1 MITTEVRNRI
11 AAVIRERSSVYPS
24 AARYATKLGIN
35 KSILSRI
42 LKGETERV
50 LDQARWVS
58 IARILDV
65 SIGDEAAW
73 ARAET
78 PVYIF
83 VTEQLAACQQNSI
96 SGLLCDRADIGKS
109 FAARCYVK
117 EHANAVY
124 IDCSQVKCKT
134 KLIRAIAKEFG
145 VDNRGHYADVYA
157 DLVFYLKG
165 ISTPLVVLDE
175 AGDLEYSAFLELKG
189 LWNAT
194 EYTCGWYMMGA
205 GALRHKIDL
214 MIGRKKVGYEEI
226 FSRYGYRYQ
235 RVTPES
241 AQEYKEFAMAQVALV
256 ARANGSRLAT
266 PKMYAATGGSLR
278 RVHTEIMK
286 QNTGATD
293 LNRED

>member
-1 MITTEVRNRI
+1 MITTEIRNKI
-11 AAVIRERSSVYPS
+11 AAAIRAQSPLYPS

-42 LKGETERV
+42 LGGETERV
-50 LDQARWVS
+50 LDNARWVS

-65 SIGDEAAW
+65 AVGNQATW
-73 ARAET
+73 MRAET
-78 PVYIF
+78 PVYVY
-83 VTEQLAACQQNSI
+83 VTEQLRACQQHAM

-117 EHANAVY
+117 ENPNAVY

-134 KLIRAIAKEFG
+134 KLVRAIAREFG
-145 VDNRGHYADVYA
+145 IDHRGRYGEVYA

-205 GALRHKIDL
+205 NALRHKIDT
-214 MIGRKKVGYEEI
+214 MIERRKVGYEEI
-226 FSRYGYRYQ
+226 FSRYGQRYQ
-235 RVTPES
+235 RITPES
-241 AQEYKEFAMAQVALV
+241 AQEYKDFALAQIALV
-256 ARANGSRLAT
+256 ARANGSPLAPT
-266 PKMYAATGGSLR
+266 RMYAATSGSLR
-278 RVHTEIMK
+278 RVHTEITK
-286 QNTGATD
+286 QNEG
-293 LNRED
+293 E

>member
-1 MITTEVRNRI
+1 MITTEVRSQI
-11 AAVIRERSSVYPS
+11 AAAIRQQSAAYPS
-24 AARYATKLGIN
+24 AARFATKLGIN

-42 LKGETERV
+42 LSGETERV
-50 LDQARWVS
+50 LDNARWVS

-65 SIGDEAAW
+65 PIGSQPQW
-73 ARAET
+73 MCAET

-83 VTEQLAACQQNSI
+83 VSEQLAACQSRSI

-109 FAARCYVK
+109 FAARRYVR
-117 EHANAVY
+117 EHAGAVY

-145 VDNRGHYADVYA
+145 VDSRGLYADVYA
-157 DLVFYLKG
+157 DLVFYLKS
-165 ISTPLVVLDE
+165 ITTPLVVLDE

-205 GALRHKIDL
+205 NALRHKIDQ
-214 MIGRKKVGYEEI
+214 MIERKKVGYEEI
-226 FSRYGYRYQ
+226 FSRYGCRYQ

-256 ARANGSRLAT
+256 AGANGSQQTAPR
-266 PKMYAATGGSLR
+266 MYAATGGSLR
-278 RVHTEIMK
+278 RVHTEITK
-286 QNTGATD
+286 QITEG
-293 LNRED
+293 

>member
-1 MITTEVRNRI
+1 MITSEIRNQI
-11 AAVIRERSSVYPS
+11 AAAIRERAGLYPN

-42 LKGETERV
+42 MNGETEKV
-50 LDQARWVS
+50 LDNARWVS
-58 IARILDV
+58 IARVLDV
-65 SIGDEAAW
+65 AIGGQNTW
-73 ARAET
+73 MRAET
-78 PVYIF
+78 PVYVY
-83 VTEQLAACQQNSI
+83 VTEQLRACQAHSV

-117 EHANAVY
+117 EHPGAVY

-134 KLIRAIAKEFG
+134 KLIRAIAREFG
-145 VDNRGHYADVYA
+145 LDSRGHYSDVYA

-205 GALRHKIDL
+205 NALRHKIDT
-214 MIGRKKVGYEEI
+214 MIERKKVGYEEI
-226 FSRYGYRYQ
+226 FSRYGHRYQ
-235 RVTPES
+235 RITPEA
-241 AQEYKEFAMAQVALV
+241 AQDYREFTMAQAALV
-256 ARANGSRLAT
+256 ARANGSQLSPARI
-266 PKMYAATGGSLR
+266 YAATNGSLR
-278 RVHTEIMK
+278 RVHTEITK
-286 QNTGATD
+286 QNG
-293 LNRED
+293 ED

>member
-1 MITTEVRNRI
+1 MITTEVKNKI
-11 AAVIRERSSVYPS
+11 AEAIRGRSSMYPS
-24 AARYATKLGIN
+24 LAKYATKLGVN

-42 LKGETERV
+42 INGETEKL
-50 LDQARWVS
+50 LDNGRWVS

-65 SIGDEAAW
+65 TIGNQVNW
-73 ARAET
+73 MRAET

-83 VTEQLAACQQNSI
+83 VTEQLRACQENSI

-109 FAARCYVK
+109 FAAKCYVK

-145 VDNRGHYADVYA
+145 VDDRGRYADVYA

-165 ISTPLVVLDE
+165 ISNPLIVLDE

-194 EYTCGWYMMGA
+194 EYICGWYMMGA
-205 GALRHKIDL
+205 NALKHKIDT
-214 MIGRKKVGYEEI
+214 MIDRKKVGYEEI
-226 FSRYGYRYQ
+226 FSRYGQRYQ

-241 AQEYKEFAMAQVALV
+241 NEEYKEFAMAQVAMI
-256 ARANGSRLAT
+256 AQANGSGLAPT
-266 PKMYAATGGSLR
+266 KMYAATNGSLR
-278 RVHTEIMK
+278 RVHTEITK
-286 QNTGATD
+286 
-293 LNRED
+293 NRA

>member
-1 MITTEVRNRI
+1 MITTEVRNKI
-11 AAVIRERSSVYPS
+11 AEVIRERSTMYPS
-24 AARYATKLGIN
+24 AAKYATKLGIN

-42 LKGETERV
+42 MNGETERV
-50 LDQARWVS
+50 LDNARWVT

-65 SIGDEAAW
+65 AIGNQATW
-73 ARAET
+73 MRAET

-83 VTEQLAACQQNSI
+83 VTEQLLACQKNSI

-109 FAARCYVK
+109 FAAKCYVK

-145 VDNRGHYADVYA
+145 VDSRGRYADVYA

-165 ISTPLVVLDE
+165 ISNPLVVLDE

-205 GALRHKIDL
+205 NALKHKIDT
-214 MIGRKKVGYEEI
+214 MIERKKVGYEEI
-226 FSRYGYRYQ
+226 FSRYGQRYQ
-235 RVTPES
+235 RITPES
-241 AQEYKEFAMAQVALV
+241 TQDYKEFAMAQVALV
-256 ARANGSRLAT
+256 AHANGSKLAPT
-266 PKMYAATGGSLR
+266 KMYAATSGSLR
-278 RVHTEIMK
+278 RVHTEITK
-286 QNTGATD
+286 QSTEA
-293 LNRED
+293 

>member
-1 MITTEVRNRI
+1 MITTEVKNKI
-11 AAVIRERSSVYPS
+11 AEAIRERASMYPS
-24 AARYATKLGIN
+24 LAKYATKLGVN

-42 LKGETERV
+42 INGETEKL
-50 LDQARWVS
+50 LDNGRWVS

-65 SIGDEAAW
+65 TIGNQASW
-73 ARAET
+73 MRAET

-83 VTEQLAACQQNSI
+83 VTEQLRACQENSI

-109 FAARCYVK
+109 FAAKCYVK

-145 VDNRGHYADVYA
+145 VDDRGRYADVYA

-165 ISTPLVVLDE
+165 ISNPLIVLDE

-194 EYTCGWYMMGA
+194 EYICGWYMMGA
-205 GALRHKIDL
+205 NALKHKIDT
-214 MIGRKKVGYEEI
+214 MIDRKKVGYEEI
-226 FSRYGYRYQ
+226 FSRYGQRYQ

-241 AQEYKEFAMAQVALV
+241 NEEYKEFAMAQVAMI
-256 ARANGSRLAT
+256 AQANGSGLAPT
-266 PKMYAATGGSLR
+266 KMYAATNGSLR
-278 RVHTEIMK
+278 RVHTEITK
-286 QNTGATD
+286 
-293 LNRED
+293 NRA